1 MKNYM
6 KFFALILALVMIFA
20 CLAGCGGSQSGE
32 EATPESGESVEVG
45 DMVSELDGL
54 ISTDEE
60 LGLAGKYE
68 NFEDITDGS
77 IDEALVGKW
86 QSADGDLIYEY
97 GEDGTAKATMVQY
110 DMVNEVPYTCVKAGD
125 KNVIIEKAEYM
136 DGSDTEDQFALSM
149 STYKVAGDVLYMTT
163 VEDMSDPNITSNYS
177 SLIVLFRMDENG
189 NVMGS
194 AADVYSMSALNGDW
208 ATEEGLKIRIADDSI
223 IIIGANLISGD
234 PMPAHFDENGKF
246 VIEANGTETAYNFG
260 IAQMKNYP
268 DGRDSATAEISY
280 TMSLTYT
287 GADENDVPNIKTA
300 MMDWKKEYDYSDY
313 YYSLSASKPKE

>member
-1 MKNYM
+1 MKNYI

-32 EATPESGESVEVG
+32 EATPEGGESVEAG
-45 DMVSELDGL
+45 DMITELDSL

-86 QSADGDLIYEY
+86 QSAAGDLIYEY

-110 DMVNEVPYTCVKAGD
+110 DMENEVPYTCVKAGD
-125 KNVIIEKAEYM
+125 KNVIIEKVEYM

-149 STYKVAGDVLYMTT
+149 STYKVVGDVLYMTT
-163 VEDMSDPNITSNYS
+163 VEEMGDPNITSNYS

-189 NVMGS
+189 NLMGN
-194 AADVYSMSALNGDW
+194 AADV
-208 ATEEGLKIRIADDSI
+208 
-223 IIIGANLISGD
+223 
-234 PMPAHFDENGKF
+234 
-246 VIEANGTETAYNFG
+246 
-260 IAQMKNYP
+260 
-268 DGRDSATAEISY
+268 
-280 TMSLTYT
+280 
-287 GADENDVPNIKTA
+287 
-300 MMDWKKEYDYSDY
+300 
-313 YYSLSASKPKE
+313 